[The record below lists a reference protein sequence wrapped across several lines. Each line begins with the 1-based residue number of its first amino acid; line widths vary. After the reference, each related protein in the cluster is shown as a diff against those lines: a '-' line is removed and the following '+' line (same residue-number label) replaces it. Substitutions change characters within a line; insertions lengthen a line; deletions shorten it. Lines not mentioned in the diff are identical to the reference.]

1 MKRTHELV
9 IVVDFGAQYTQLIAR
24 RVRECDVFCRIVP
37 FHQALQS
44 IDELKP
50 NAIILSGGPASV
62 YDENAPTIDRRLFD
76 LGLPTLGICYGC
88 QLMAQTL
95 GGSVKRLSEREYG
108 HAQMSL
114 PVTSALLDGFSNPS
128 AVWMSHGD
136 TIDGLPSDFETL
148 GQTDTTPFAAIRHR
162 TKPLYGVQFHP
173 EVTHTA
179 NGGLIF
185 RNFLYRIAGLS
196 GDWKMENFAEEE
208 KARIRETV
216 GDSKVIL
223 GLSGGVDS
231 SVAGVLIHE
240 AIGDQLECIFVN
252 NGLLRKNEADDVRST
267 FADNFK
273 MNLRYIDAS
282 DRFLDALKG
291 VSDPER
297 KRKIIGEVFVRVFED
312 AARSIKGAKFLAQG
326 TLYPD
331 VIESVSAHG
340 GPTATIK
347 SHHNV
352 GGLPKELGLELL
364 EPFRSLFKDEVRRLG
379 RALGVPEII
388 VNRQPFPGPGLAV
401 RIPGEIDSEKIRIL
415 QDADA
420 IVVDEIRQAG
430 LYNSIW
436 QSFAALLPVR
446 SVGVMGDERTYDYTI
461 CIRSVDSTDAM
472 TADWTRLPYDLLA
485 KMSNR
490 IINTVNGVNRVVYDI
505 SSKPPATIEWE

>member
-1 MKRTHELV
+1 MNQTHELV
-9 IVVDFGAQYTQLIAR
+9 LVIDFGAQYTQLIAR
-24 RVRECDVFCRIVP
+24 RVRECDVFCRIAP
-37 FHQALQS
+37 YHRALEL
-44 IDELKP
+44 IEELKP
-50 NAIILSGGPASV
+50 RALILSGGPASV
-62 YDENAPTIDRRLFD
+62 YDPGAPAIDPRVFD
-76 LGLPTLGICYGC
+76 LGLPVLGICYGC
-88 QLMAQTL
+88 QLMAQIL
-95 GGSVKRLSEREYG
+95 GGSVRGLPEREYG
-108 HAQMSL
+108 HAQMRL
-114 PVTSALLDGFSNPS
+114 PVASTLFDGFENPS
-128 AVWMSHGD
+128 DVWMSHGD
-136 TIDGLPSDFETL
+136 TIDALPPGFEAL
-148 GQTDTTPFAAIRHR
+148 GQTDTTPFAAIRHQTR
-162 TKPLYGVQFHP
+162 PLYGVQFHP

-179 NGGLIF
+179 NGVALF
-185 RNFLYRIAGLS
+185 RNFLYRIAGLT

-208 KARIRETV
+208 KARIRATV
-216 GDSKVIL
+216 GESKVIL

-252 NGLLRKNEADDVRST
+252 NGLLRKNEADDVRT
-267 FADNFK
+267 AFADSFK
-273 MNLRYIDAS
+273 MKLQYIDAS
-282 DRFLDALKG
+282 DRFLNALDG
-291 VSDPER
+291 VTDPER

-312 AARSIKGAKFLAQG
+312 AARSIQGAKFLAQG

-364 EPFRSLFKDEVRRLG
+364 EPFRALFKDEVRRLG
-379 RALGVPEII
+379 RTLGVPDSI
-388 VNRQPFPGPGLAV
+388 VNRHPFPGPGLAV
-401 RIPGEIDSEKIRIL
+401 RIPGLIDRDKIRIV
-415 QDADA
+415 QEADA
-420 IVVDEIRQAG
+420 IVVEEIRLAG
-430 LYNSIW
+430 LYESIW
-436 QSFAALLPVR
+436 QGFAALLPVR

-490 IINTVNGVNRVVYDI
+490 IINTVRGVNRVVYDI